1 MESHGSFLS
10 LRRQLPVT
18 YWLVVLRMPWRWG
31 MVRRLLLISDLGS
44 SRETCRAQGEDGKK
58 RA

>member
-44 SRETCRAQGEDGKK
+44 SRETSKAQGEDGKK
-58 RA
+58 PA

>member
-44 SRETCRAQGEDGKK
+44 SRETCRAQGKDGKK

>member
-1 MESHGSFLS
+1 
-10 LRRQLPVT
+10 
-18 YWLVVLRMPWRWG
+18 LVVLRMPWRWG

-44 SRETCRAQGEDGKK
+44 SRETCRAQGEDSKK